1 MGDVNQALTKS
12 NFPAYRLEI
21 EITEGTILKDEDLVL
36 SQLNTLS
43 DMGCSIALD
52 DFGTGY
58 SSLSYLWKFPFSK
71 LKIDRSFI
79 QVLDTTPKAPSILRS
94 IMNLS
99 RNLSLEVTA
108 EGIETREQ
116 METLRELDCDY
127 LQGYLCGRPTEK
139 ADLAAVIL
147 KNFSDVL
154 LRDNQSPAELL
165 TPNQRKIRV
174 IR

>member
-1 MGDVNQALTKS
+1 MSDVNYALTRS
-12 NFPAYRLEI
+12 QFPAYRLEI
-21 EITEGTILKDEDLVL
+21 EITEGTILKDEELVL
-36 SQLNTLS
+36 SQLNSLS
-43 DMGCSIALD
+43 NMGCSIALD

-79 QVLDTTPKAPSILRS
+79 QVLDTTPKAPSILQS
-94 IMNLS
+94 IMDLS
-99 RNLSLEVTA
+99 RNLNLEVTA

-116 METLRELDCDY
+116 METLRALDCDY

-139 ADLAAVIL
+139 VDLAAIIA
-147 KNFSDVL
+147 KNY
-154 LRDNQSPAELL
+154 AELL
-165 TPNQRKIRV
+165 LNPGSIAEEAATAEQRRIRL